1 MLDQAAPVSA
11 IAHLISL
18 AIAPVFLLAGIGSIL
33 NVLAGRLARSVDR
46 WRRLEDQY
54 EGLEGEALAEAM
66 RELHILD
73 RRMTVINLAI
83 GCCTGS
89 ALFICLVVAILFV
102 ADLADF
108 PVRPAD
114 RLFVHRRDASSGLR
128 PDPVPLR
135 GAAGDALAPS
145 PPRHHAAPAR
155 LKPGQRRVPVNRRSI
170 ERIFSDPLRVAPS
183 SRPLIV

>member
-1 MLDQAAPVSA
+1 MDQGAPVTA

-54 EGLEGEALAEAM
+54 AGLEGEALREASA
-66 RELHILD
+66 ELHILD

-83 GCCTGS
+83 SCCTSS

-108 PVRPAD
+108 PFGRPIALLFILAMLMLVLGLVLFLYEVRLAMRSLRAHRDIMP
-114 RLFVHRRDASSGLR
+114 HRRR
-128 PDPVPLR
+128 
-135 GAAGDALAPS
+135 
-145 PPRHHAAPAR
+145 
-155 LKPGQRRVPVNRRSI
+155 
-170 ERIFSDPLRVAPS
+170 
-183 SRPLIV
+183 

>member
-54 EGLEGEALAEAM
+54 AGLEGETLAEAM

-108 PVRPAD
+108 PFGRPIAYLFIVAMLLLVCGLILFLYEVRLAMRSLRAHRDLMP
-114 RLFVHRRDASSGLR
+114 HRRG
-128 PDPVPLR
+128 
-135 GAAGDALAPS
+135 
-145 PPRHHAAPAR
+145 
-155 LKPGQRRVPVNRRSI
+155 
-170 ERIFSDPLRVAPS
+170 
-183 SRPLIV
+183 